1 MKQHPPLTP
10 KMRLKYNGAIEALVK
25 GRTVIMI
32 AHKLKTI
39 AGADQIIVLDQGE
52 VKEVGTH
59 QELMDKHGLYRHLWD
74 IQQTTAGW
82 QIN

>member
-1 MKQHPPLTP
+1 MKD
-10 KMRLKYNGAIEALVK
+10 
-25 GRTVIMI
+25 RTVVMI

-59 QELMDKHGLYRHLWD
+59 NELMDKHGLYRHLWD

>member
-1 MKQHPPLTP
+1 MD
-10 KMRLKYNGAIEALVK
+10 IEELVK
-25 GRTVIMI
+25 DRTVVMI

-59 QELMDKHGLYRHLWD
+59 KALMNNHGLYRHLWD